1 MTRRAA
7 AGSLLLTTGPVVRRS
22 RTVTAATPWPRRRV
36 GWWTSAGARAPGNTS
51 AVAHRRTGRGEAQR
65 AGAIL
70 GSREEGRAPRCH
82 RPVQM
87 PEQTRRMETGR
98 GISRGVDESDSVLA
112 SSGETGRGCESLEDG
127 TTHAILTRFLASSC
141 VPCFVD
147 LRPQAAYYGYGH
159 GVPCRASRAVR
170 VGGPPNPCGHTHTYD
185 GCAVRATVRV

>member
-1 MTRRAA
+1 M
-7 AGSLLLTTGPVVRRS
+7 VRRS
-22 RTVTAATPWPRRRV
+22 RTVTAGRRGRDAGV

-112 SSGETGRGCESLEDG
+112 SSDSGETGRGCESLEDG
-127 TTHAILTRFLASSC
+127 TTHAILTRLLASSC

-147 LRPQAAYYGYGH
+147 LRPQAAYYGLR
-159 GVPCRASRAVR
+159 VRARTACRAVPRAVG
-170 VGGPPNPCGHTHTYD
+170 VGGPPGQPMRSHSHTRRMRR
-185 GCAVRATVRV
+185 VRATVRV